1 MAPALKRLVL
11 PKAFLQNIFKGLGA
25 WGWRLQSLWSA
36 CAPFSNYLMV
46 RHQGGITGV
55 IRTPGGLGL
64 CAHGH
69 QVILP
74 GGRLGLVVGFTSA
87 KQLRTFAS
95 NNIINIHISILE
107 RS

>member
-1 MAPALKRLVL
+1 MAPALKSLVL

-64 CAHGH
+64 CAQGP
-69 QVILP
+69 QVVNIFNLAEE
-74 GGRLGLVVGFTSA
+74 GF
-87 KQLRTFAS
+87 
-95 NNIINIHISILE
+95 HICKTTQEICIK
-107 RS
+107 